1 MIALALLGLLA
12 APVLGGSC
20 WRNTTCSTITEAAFP
35 GEWEA
40 NIFAPESRTVVPK
53 SVLSASTGEKIS
65 SWGGH
70 AKLATNGSQLVFDFG
85 KEVGGIVR
93 LEYTAAGNS
102 SGAVGLAFTEAK
114 NWIGEW
120 SDSSNGKFVG
130 PDGAIYSNFTGPGS
144 VSYTMPDEKLRG
156 GFRYLTLFLV
166 AGSASVDISS
176 IELEIGFQPTWS
188 NLRAYQGYFH
198 SSDALLNSIWY
209 SGAYTLQTN
218 AVPVNYGRCVP
229 FLHEGWANNGTL
241 GPGDTIIVDGA
252 KRDRAVWPGDMGIAV
267 PSTFVSVG
275 DLDSV
280 RNALQAMYDN
290 QNADGSFP
298 EAGPPLLQQGSDT
311 YHMWT
316 MIGTY
321 NYLLYTND
329 TGFLARNWDGYLAAM
344 DYIQAKVQPSSGL
357 LNVTGTRDWARW
369 QTGFNMSEAQMILYR
384 TLTTG
389 ADLATWHGGGDG
401 DGDDNNTTAG
411 LLSSLWTRRAASLQ
425 NATMAHCFDTAHGS
439 FRDNAT
445 TTTTLHPQ
453 DANSMAVLFGLV
465 APDSPAAQS
474 ISARLTDNWTPLG
487 AEAPELPGN
496 ISPFISSFE
505 IQAHLT
511 AGRTGRALELVRTS
525 WGWYLNHP
533 GGSESTVVEGYLVN
547 GTFGYRWSRG
557 YADDFSYVSHSHG
570 WSSGPT
576 SALTEFVLGLSV
588 TGRVGSTW
596 RFAPQF
602 GDLEFAEGGFTT
614 SLGKFQAGWSKGKGG
629 GHGPG
634 YEASLKT
641 PEGTVG
647 TLVLPVVEQGRVPNV
662 LLDGKKAETRWYRKT
677 GVVFDTVVVENVE
690 GGQHSIVTRPFR
702 INAKLDQTLLTS
714 PLPRRQEPNRDLAR
728 RALLR
733 DPRAL
738 PRQVGARIASGDCD
752 ARQPEEV
759 AHPHVAHRLEGLV
772 AVRDAPREL
781 AALVLDAPPGA
792 GGGRCDYQHARV
804 EFPQVGEVLG
814 EAAAELL
821 REEVS
826 SLTAGAQSSNQ
837 ALQMPRTLGLP
848 GVSSSSLAAGGT
860 RGTPGKAN
868 TDEGCGAAMTSKRVA
883 SDSTSAAMGPSV
895 AQVLE
900 WFAEG
905 QKDTREWVVLRPK
918 MLQKLDGMRMLP
930 PPSLPRPMGISP
942 TPMAAPVPEDEPPV

>member
-1 MIALALLGLLA
+1 MMAMVLLGLLA

-20 WRNTTCSTITEAAFP
+20 WRNTTCSTITESAFP
-35 GEWEA
+35 GKWEA
-40 NIFAPESRTVVPK
+40 NIFAPESRTVAPRSIL
-53 SVLSASTGEKIS
+53 SVSTGEKIS
-65 SWGGH
+65 SWGSH
-70 AKLATNGSQLVFDFG
+70 AKLAGNGSQLVFDFG
-85 KEVGGIVR
+85 KEVGGIVH
-93 LEYTAAGNS
+93 LGYSASGNS

-166 AGSASVDISS
+166 SESASVDISS

-218 AVPVNYGRCVP
+218 AVPVNSGRSVP
-229 FLHEGWANNGTL
+229 FLHSGWANNGTL

-252 KRDRAVWPGDMGIAV
+252 KRDRAVWPGDMGVAV

-311 YHMWT
+311 YHMWS

-329 TGFLARNWDGYLAAM
+329 TAFLARNWAGYLAAM
-344 DYIQAKVQPSSGL
+344 DHIYAKVQPSSGL

-389 ADLATWHGGGDG
+389 AELAIWHG
-401 DGDDNNTTAG
+401 DDTNNNNTAAAAAATD
-411 LLSSLWTRRAASLQ
+411 LSALWTQRAASLQ
-425 NATMAHCFDTAHGS
+425 NATLAHCYDAAYGA

-445 TTTTLHPQ
+445 ATTLHPQ
-453 DANSMAVLFGLV
+453 DANSMSVLFGVV
-465 APDSPAAQS
+465 AADSPAAQS

-496 ISPFISSFE
+496 VSPFVSSFE
-505 IQAHLT
+505 VQAHLA
-511 AGRTGRALELVRTS
+511 AGRTRRALDLVRTS
-525 WGWYLNHP
+525 WGWYLGNP
-533 GGSESTVVEGYLVN
+533 NGTESTAVEGYLTN

-557 YADDFSYVSHSHG
+557 YGDDFSYVSHAHG

-602 GDLEFAEGGFTT
+602 GDLAFAEGGFTT
-614 SLGKFQAGWSKGKGG
+614 SLGKFQAGWSTGKGG
-629 GHGPG
+629 GGG
-634 YEASLKT
+634 YKASLKT

-647 TLVLPVVEQGRVPNV
+647 TLVLPVVEQGSVPNV
-662 LLDGKKAETRWYRKT
+662 IVNGNKVEARWYRRI
-677 GVVFDTVVVENVE
+677 GVVFDTVVVEGVK
-690 GGQHSIVTRPFR
+690 GGEHSI
-702 INAKLDQTLLTS
+702 
-714 PLPRRQEPNRDLAR
+714 
-728 RALLR
+728 
-733 DPRAL
+733 
-738 PRQVGARIASGDCD
+738 
-752 ARQPEEV
+752 
-759 AHPHVAHRLEGLV
+759 
-772 AVRDAPREL
+772 AV
-781 AALVLDAPPGA
+781 
-792 GGGRCDYQHARV
+792 
-804 EFPQVGEVLG
+804 
-814 EAAAELL
+814 
-821 REEVS
+821 S
-826 SLTAGAQSSNQ
+826 
-837 ALQMPRTLGLP
+837 
-848 GVSSSSLAAGGT
+848 
-860 RGTPGKAN
+860 
-868 TDEGCGAAMTSKRVA
+868 
-883 SDSTSAAMGPSV
+883 
-895 AQVLE
+895 
-900 WFAEG
+900 
-905 QKDTREWVVLRPK
+905 
-918 MLQKLDGMRMLP
+918 
-930 PPSLPRPMGISP
+930 
-942 TPMAAPVPEDEPPV
+942 